1 MVWLLHLEV
10 WCPGVLHEFAEGM
23 RDESDYV
30 RVPLIE
36 NKCYMCIAN
45 RSLYGFPSWRSYL
58 RLWA

>member
-45 RSLYGFPSWRSYL
+45 RSLYGFPSWRS
-58 RLWA
+58 